1 MRELVSQLRAKVL
14 PSLREECKCILAP
27 PWGGAEAC
35 LQAQDDEQGTDG
47 LSQ

>member
-1 MRELVSQLRAKVL
+1 MRERVRQLRAKVL

-27 PWGGAEAC
+27 PWGGAEPR
-35 LQAQDDEQGTDG
+35 LQGQDDEQGTDG